1 VLGNQTEDRIIV
13 PKPSTRK
20 NNSKDESKALIA
32 QSIHAGYWDV
42 LQREPSEVELN
53 ESMSDSLLTLDGRIN
68 FIRKLLCSAEFISR
82 FVLAMSPMLLAR
94 VVINQVVGRAPIS
107 QDEINGLAAKM
118 VGAGWLACVDTLLN
132 QSTVRCR
139 VLMEPYARV
148 QRELQHSNAK
158 PSKGAKRASGTTT
171 RTKKSARA

>member
-68 FIRKLLCSAEFISR
+68 FIRKLLC
-82 FVLAMSPMLLAR
+82 
-94 VVINQVVGRAPIS
+94 
-107 QDEINGLAAKM
+107 
-118 VGAGWLACVDTLLN
+118 
-132 QSTVRCR
+132 
-139 VLMEPYARV
+139 
-148 QRELQHSNAK
+148 
-158 PSKGAKRASGTTT
+158 
-171 RTKKSARA
+171 